1 MPSLAE
7 EIENLEY
14 IKDFEWYYDLEKFKY
29 PDGVVDLKIDKFN
42 SIYIEPWAFKR
53 VISENRV

>member
-1 MPSLAE
+1 MPSSAE

-14 IKDFEWYYDLEKFKY
+14 IKDFKWDYDLEKFKY
-29 PDGVVDLKIDKFN
+29 HDDIVDLKIDKFN

-53 VISENRV
+53 VISKNRV